1 MAYIKDLIRDLQG
14 FFEGSSRDLGFFEDF
29 VAVQGPKAVK
39 KHSRR
44 LRRVVGLRA

>member
-29 VAVQGPKAVK
+29 VAVQGPKTVN
-39 KHSRR
+39 KHSR
-44 LRRVVGLRA
+44 LRRLVGLRA